1 MNGATEISNGDGIP
15 QFSNNKGKADTM
27 PKMNDTPPMM
37 AAPAPGAK
45 SAHGHFPPPPAGT
58 SKPRVNFG
66 SIRTAAGHRVCMY
79 GTGGIGKTTLACQ
92 MPAPVAF
99 IDLDD
104 SLPILS
110 ARLTAQGFAGN
121 ITQVDGVDDWGALLA
136 ALNADGWDSIKTI
149 VIDTATRAEKMCED
163 WIIANVP
170 NDKGA
175 KVANIE
181 GYGFGKGYVIKER
194 EFARLLAVLD
204 RHARAGRNVVLICHD
219 CVSNVPNPGG
229 DDWLRSEPRLQNPQ
243 GGKASIRAAVKEW
256 CDHLL
261 FIGYDVATDK
271 GKAKGSGTRTMYTAE
286 RPHCMAK
293 SRTTT
298 DAIPLADGAFDW
310 GVILK

>member
-1 MNGATEISNGDGIP
+1 MTKKSE
-15 QFSNNKGKADTM
+15 M
-27 PKMNDTPPMM
+27 PPMM
-37 AAPAPGAK
+37 AAPIPGA
-45 SAHGHFPPPPAGT
+45 SAHGHFPAPPAET
-58 SKPRVNFG
+58 RKPKVAFG
-66 SIRTAAGHRVCMY
+66 KVRAAAGHRVCMY

-92 MPAPVAF
+92 MPEPIAF

-104 SLPILS
+104 SLPVLKP
-110 ARLTAQGFAGN
+110 RLDAQGIGTRLAM
-121 ITQVDGVDDWGALLA
+121 VDGVTDWGALLA
-136 ALNADGWDSIKTI
+136 ALNADGWDEIKTI
-149 VIDTATRAEKMCED
+149 VVDTATRAEKMCED
-163 WIIANVP
+163 WIVATVP
-170 NDKGA
+170 NEKGA

-194 EFARLLAVLD
+194 EFSKLLAVLD

-219 CVSNVPNPGG
+219 CVSNVPNPDG

-261 FIGYDVATDK
+261 FIGYDVAAEK

-310 GVILK
+310 GQILK

>member
-1 MNGATEISNGDGIP
+1 MNDTNAISNGDAMP
-15 QFSNNKGKADTM
+15 QFSTKQGKVPTM
-27 PKMNDTPPMM
+27 AKTNDVPPMS
-37 AAPAPGAK
+37 AAAMPGGK
-45 SAHGHFPPPPAGT
+45 VRGQFPVPPAGNT
-58 SKPRVNFG
+58 KPRVSFG
-66 SIRTAAGHRVCMY
+66 TIRTAAGHRVCMY
-79 GTGGIGKTTLACQ
+79 GTGGIGKTTMACQ

-99 IDLDD
+99 VDLDD
-104 SLPILS
+104 SLPVLK
-110 ARLTAQGFAGN
+110 ARLDEQGFGGN
-121 ITQVDGVDDWGALLA
+121 VSPVDGVTDWGTLIA

-163 WIIANVP
+163 WIITTVP
-170 NDKGA
+170 NEKGA

-194 EFARLLAVLD
+194 EFAKLLAALD
-204 RHARAGRNVVLICHD
+204 KHAREGRNVVLICHD

-261 FIGYDVATDK
+261 FVGYDVAADK

-310 GVILK
+310 SVIFR

>member
-1 MNGATEISNGDGIP
+1 
-15 QFSNNKGKADTM
+15 M
-27 PKMNDTPPMM
+27 PKLTHDMPPAMT
-37 AAPAPGAK
+37 ATAPGAK
-45 SAHGHFPPPPAGT
+45 AHGNFPPPPAT
-58 SKPRVNFG
+58 TRPCVSFG
-66 SIRTAAGHRVCMY
+66 SIRNAAGHRVCIY
-79 GTGGIGKTTLACQ
+79 GSGGIGKTTLCAQ

-110 ARLTAQGFAGN
+110 GRLTAQGFVNN
-121 ITQVDGVDDWGALLA
+121 IAPVDGVRDWATLLA
-136 ALNADGWDSIKTI
+136 VLNADGWDNIKTI

-163 WIIANVP
+163 HIIATVP

-194 EFARLLAVLD
+194 AFAALLGALD
-204 RHARAGRNVVLICHD
+204 RHAVAGRNVVLVCHD
-219 CVSNVPNPGG
+219 CVCNVPNPGG
-229 DDWLRSEPRLQNPQ
+229 EDWLRSEPRLQNPP
-243 GGKASIRAAVKEW
+243 GGKSSIRAAVKEW

-261 FIGYDVATDK
+261 FVGYDVATEGGK
-271 GKAKGSGTRTMYTAE
+271 GKGSGTRTMYCAE

-298 DAIPLADGAFDW
+298 DAFPLTDGAFDW
-310 GVILK
+310 GAIIK